1 MRSLNQSEIEVTM
14 KESLRNYV
22 GILPEN
28 LFEISS
34 ADQKIIDVLIQK
46 SPWNNKD
53 TIIKVALISLVANIA
68 NDVVQL
74 TDSDMK
80 RVTEIMKK
88 DKLCVTTSCVVS
100 RSILQYNFNLR
111 KIEFQKRLKQEKAKA
126 KRLKKK

>member
-1 MRSLNQSEIEVTM
+1 M